1 MSLRPHITF
10 LTRLATFLPLFAT
23 IAAFGQQS
31 AGTFRIAGSVTAGS
45 VMVDGS
51 GVGDIGNVVLRDRKL
66 LSEDGIFTVV
76 ITLNKQT
83 GALLAQP
90 EILSRGFVY
99 EKNSEE
105 LLKETRE
112 LVKAKAAQF
121 EKNHRSSWSSIKN
134 DIRNSIKN
142 YLYER
147 TKRRPM
153 VMPIIIEI

>member
-1 MSLRPHITF
+1 M
-10 LTRLATFLPLFAT
+10 
-23 IAAFGQQS
+23 
-31 AGTFRIAGSVTAGS
+31 TAGS

-121 EKNHRSSWSSIKN
+121 EK
-134 DIRNSIKN
+134 
-142 YLYER
+142 
-147 TKRRPM
+147 TTAAAGPQ
-153 VMPIIIEI
+153 